1 MSAPSVSIVVVPREQ
16 FAVTERALDALLER
30 TFEPHQLVYVDGNSP
45 AATRDFLR
53 ARAAEHGFEL
63 VRTERYLTPNEARN
77 LGLER
82 AAGER
87 VVFVDND
94 LIVSENWLAPLL
106 RCAAE
111 TGAWIVGP
119 LYLEGEPEERIIH
132 MAGGTCEFRGEAPR
146 REFHTEHLLQHEHL
160 DSLPAPLT
168 RSTCDFVEFH
178 CMLLTREALDVV
190 APFDERLMNTRE
202 HIVACLDAAEAGGGV
217 WLEPASLVTYKAP
230 PPLEKADRPYFLLR
244 WSECWTRTTLRY
256 FIEKYGLDPAYEDR
270 ASIAAAR
277 RGVVFRPFT
286 DRLGATLGA
295 PVGRFAQRALG
306 RIEQVVNRVRV
317 RGDRAVAGAPAPR
330 GGAVARGA

>member
-1 MSAPSVSIVVVPREQ
+1 MSTPVTSIVVVPREQ
-16 FAVTERALDALLER
+16 FSVTERALDALLER
-30 TFEPHQLVYVDGNSP
+30 TPEPFQLVYVDGNSP
-45 AATRDFLR
+45 PAVRDLLR

-82 AAGER
+82 ATGEH

-94 LIVSENWLAPLL
+94 LIVSDGWLPPLL
-106 RCAAE
+106 ACARE

-132 MAGGTCEFRGEAPR
+132 MAGGTCEFTGVAPR
-146 REFHTEHLLQHEHL
+146 RGLRTEHLLQHVHL
-160 DSLPAPLT
+160 DSLETPLGRT
-168 RSTCDFVEFH
+168 ACDFVEFH
-178 CMLLTREALDVV
+178 CMLLTRGALDAV

-202 HIVACLDAAEAGGGV
+202 HIVACLDAAERGGGV
-217 WLEPASLVTYKAP
+217 WLEPASVVTYKAP
-230 PPLEKADRPYFLLR
+230 PPLARADAPYFLLR
-244 WSECWTRTTLRY
+244 WSERWTRTTLRY
-256 FIEKYGLDPAYEDR
+256 FIERYGLDPSYEDR

-286 DRLGATLGA
+286 DRAGAVLGA

-306 RIEQVVNRVRV
+306 RAERLVNRFWVRD
-317 RGDRAVAGAPAPR
+317 GRAA
-330 GGAVARGA
+330 